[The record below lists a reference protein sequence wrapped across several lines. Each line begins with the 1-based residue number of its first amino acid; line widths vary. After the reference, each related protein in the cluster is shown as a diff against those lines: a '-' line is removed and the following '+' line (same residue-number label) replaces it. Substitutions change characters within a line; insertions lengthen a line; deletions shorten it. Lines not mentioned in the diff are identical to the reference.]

1 MIFNNS
7 IFLQVFLPLLILIL
21 AIAIDLIFGELPSK
35 IHPVVLIGKLISI
48 FQKPLIKFRNKLSGF
63 ILTICVVFSVLCMFY
78 IILFIG
84 FSINFI
90 LFIILSVI
98 ILSSSFSINFLFK
111 SSKNVFL
118 DLNHN
123 IKLARKSLSMLVSRD
138 TKELNE
144 KKILSALI
152 ETTSENITDS
162 VISVFFYFFL
172 FNGVFIALKL
182 LNLNNIIFSNVFF
195 SNMSLFNISLS
206 NTFLSNIFL
215 YNISFDYHIIYFDI
229 FNYISFLILICIFYR
244 VINTLDGMVGYK
256 NDKYSFIGYFP
267 AKLDDVLNYI
277 PSRIA
282 GFFTILSAYFLG
294 FDWKNSYKILIR
306 DSRNT
311 PSPNSGFTMAA
322 TAGALNIQLE
332 KEGVYTLGD
341 KSHEIGKKDF
351 YKAIKLNK
359 LACFVAFV
367 IFLFL
372 TLGVFLTVFYF

>member
-21 AIAIDLIFGELPSK
+21 AIVIDLIFGELPSK
-35 IHPVVLIGKLISI
+35 LHPVVLIGKLISI
-48 FQKPLIKFRNKLSGF
+48 FQKSLIKFRNKLSGF
-63 ILTICVVFSVLCMFY
+63 ILTICVVFAVLCIFY

-98 ILSSSFSINFLFK
+98 ILSSSFSIKFLFK
-111 SSKNVFL
+111 SSENVFL

-162 VISVFFYFFL
+162 VISVFFYLFL
-172 FNGVFIALKL
+172 FNGIFIILKL

-195 SNMSLFNISLS
+195 SNI
-206 NTFLSNIFL
+206 I
-215 YNISFDYHIIYFDI
+215 FDYHIIYFDI
-229 FNYISFLILICIFYR
+229 FNYISFLILLCIFYR

-282 GFFTILSAYFLG
+282 GFFTIISAYFLG
-294 FDWKNSYKILIR
+294 FDWKNAYKILIR

-322 TAGALNIQLE
+322 TAGALNVQLE
-332 KEGVYTLGD
+332 KEGVYTVGD

-359 LACFVAFV
+359 LSCFLAFA

-372 TLGVFLTVFYF
+372 TLGLFLILFYF